1 MIFMVCEW
9 PDGHRQ
15 LLREGDLRILSMSE
29 RSAML
34 KRVMIRAVLV
44 CCLIGLLFWTPSCAV
59 NPVSGKQ
66 ELMLLSEKE
75 EIHLGREKDVQIIK
89 QYGLYEDPKL
99 AAYLNDLCQRLG
111 RVSHRPHLAYN
122 LKILDVSVINAWAVP
137 GGYVYFTRG
146 ILAMVNSEAELGS
159 LVGHEIGHITA
170 RHSAKQ
176 LSKAQV
182 AQLGLGLGAIFTDS
196 SILTGLAQNL
206 VGLLFLR
213 FSRDNERE
221 ADRLG
226 VEYSSKLGYDSA
238 QMAGFFETL
247 EKMNQASD
255 RSGLPGWFFTHPS
268 PENRLQMVRER
279 AKEWRQKLDQK
290 DLILNRDSYLKQVDG
305 LIVGDDP
312 RYGYVEGNVFYHPDK
327 RFQFPV
333 PAKWKLSQKPS
344 QIHMVSEPQGAEIL
358 FNESPFLS
366 SQEAASIFTTQY
378 KPSVIRSDAMKV
390 NGFPSQRIISDLQ
403 DQQRVLRVM
412 SYFIEK
418 DQKVFIFHG
427 VSPSGTYPRYE
438 ATFDHT
444 MRQFKTLS
452 DPIRIH
458 VKPDRIR
465 VRTTRTSDTLGN
477 TLRSFGVP
485 DEKLKEMALLNGGD
499 INQVIPANT
508 LIKVVEKG
516 R

>member
-1 MIFMVCEW
+1 MN
-9 PDGHRQ
+9 
-15 LLREGDLRILSMSE
+15 E

-34 KRVMIRAVLV
+34 KRVMTRAVWG
-44 CCLIGLLFWTPSCAV
+44 CCLIGLLFWIPSCAV

-75 EIHLGREKDVQIIK
+75 EIHLGRETDVQIIK

-99 AAYLNDLCQRLG
+99 TAYLNDICQRLG
-111 RVSHRPHLAYN
+111 RVSHRPHLTYN
-122 LKILDVSVINAWAVP
+122 LKILDASVVNAFAVP

-146 ILAMVNSEAELGS
+146 ILATVNSEAELAS

-176 LSKAQV
+176 YSKTQL
-182 AQLGLGLGAIFTDS
+182 AQLGLGVGAIFVDS

-213 FSRDNERE
+213 FSRDNEEE

-238 QMAGFFETL
+238 QMASFFEML
-247 EKMNQASD
+247 EKMNPGSD

-268 PENRLQMVRER
+268 PENRLQTVRKR
-279 AKEWRQKLDQK
+279 AKEWQQKLDQK
-290 DLILNRDSYLKQVDG
+290 DLIINRDIYLRQVDG

-312 RYGYVEGNVFYHPDK
+312 RHGYVEGNVFYHPGLLFK
-327 RFQFPV
+327 FPV
-333 PAKWKLSQKPS
+333 PIKWKLNKKPS
-344 QIHMVSEPQGAEIL
+344 EVQMISEEKDANIL
-358 FNESPFLS
+358 FSVSPFS
-366 SQEAASIFTTQY
+366 SSREAAEVFMTNSGAH
-378 KPSVIRSDAMKV
+378 VIRSDAIQV
-390 NGFPSQRIISDLQ
+390 NGLPSQRVIAEIQ
-403 DQQRVLRVM
+403 TQ
-412 SYFIEK
+412 
-418 DQKVFIFHG
+418 QKVFKVVSSFVEKDGMVFVFHG
-427 VSPSGTYPRYE
+427 VTYPQSYPKYE

-452 DPIRIH
+452 DPKRIH

-499 INQVIPANT
+499 VNQGIPANT